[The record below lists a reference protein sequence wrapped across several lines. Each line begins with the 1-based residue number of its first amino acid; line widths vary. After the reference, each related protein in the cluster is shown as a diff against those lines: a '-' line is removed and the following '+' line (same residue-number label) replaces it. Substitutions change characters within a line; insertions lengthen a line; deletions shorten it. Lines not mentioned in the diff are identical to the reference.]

1 VTNGPTEP
9 QFVAESRRDAWATL
23 YTQYSVRVW
32 RYVARIIGADSD
44 AVADAVQETF
54 LAAARNFEQF
64 DPERGSTWAWLTGIA
79 HRQAALHWRRVGRD
93 RIDPA
98 GPSVE
103 AASTE
108 DSTTSPLEQAES
120 VNIVRR
126 VLAELPSDSAAVL
139 AGKYCDGNSVAEL
152 VEQFGGT
159 TEGVRSK
166 LARARRD
173 FKNRY
178 EKACGN
184 VTSQEPLK
192 TLDPE
197 PT

>member
-1 VTNGPTEP
+1 MTNGPSEP
-9 QFVAESRRDAWATL
+9 NCIAELRRDAWATL
-23 YTQYSVRVW
+23 YDQYSVRVW

-64 DPERGSTWAWLTGIA
+64 DPERGSKWAWLTGIA

-98 GPSVE
+98 APSVAE
-103 AASTE
+103 ASTE

-120 VNIVRR
+120 VHLVRR

-139 AGKYCDGNSVAEL
+139 AGKYCDGYSVAEL

-178 EKACGN
+178 EKASGD
-184 VTSQEPLK
+184 VTSQEPLRK
-192 TLDPE
+192 LDPE